1 MEDHDTGAGAPEV
14 GVSSASQRSADPGNA
29 SWQQRRPTELRSA
42 DGQAGD
48 APHKGKPKKRRKR
61 RRGRKVFARE
71 EARPAENRSP
81 APGKTGAPAAE
92 AHRPAEAAVSPAPL
106 EPRPGQ

>member
-48 APHKGKPKKRRKR
+48 APHKGKPKK
-61 RRGRKVFARE
+61 
-71 EARPAENRSP
+71 
-81 APGKTGAPAAE
+81 
-92 AHRPAEAAVSPAPL
+92 
-106 EPRPGQ
+106 